1 MNRLLIVLG
10 CLVAIQAHAVVTLQ
24 DDAGNTVTL
33 QKPAERIVSLAPHAT
48 EMLFAAGAGDRIVG
62 TVEYSDYPAAAL
74 QIPRVGNHQQIDVE
88 RVIAARPDVLVV
100 WLHGSS
106 ERQIEHLRKLGIPF
120 FYSEPKRLSDIPEG
134 IARMAKLA
142 GTEKAA
148 APEIMRQREL
158 LGNLTARYAQRP
170 PVRTFYQVWGKPIYT
185 LNGKHIMSDVLRVC
199 GGQNIF
205 AELNTTAPTVSTEAV
220 LLADP
225 EAMIVGARKEKKTS
239 ELEIWEPYKNLTAVR
254 RGNLFAIDGDLLNR
268 AGPRLIQGT
277 QAICEKLELARSR
290 RPVSDLPS
298 VK

>member
-10 CLVAIQAHAVVTLQ
+10 CLVAIKAHAVVTLQ

-74 QIPRVGNHQQIDVE
+74 QIPRVGNHQQIDIE

-120 FYSEPKRLSDIPEG
+120 FYSEPKKLSDIPEG

-148 APEIMRQREL
+148 AAEIMRQREL

-205 AELNTTAPTVSTEAV
+205 ADLNTTAPTVSTEAV

-254 RGNLFAIDGDLLNR
+254 RGNL
-268 AGPRLIQGT
+268 
-277 QAICEKLELARSR
+277 
-290 RPVSDLPS
+290 
-298 VK
+298 